1 MAGDELV
8 LLVLDQG
15 SRPVKV
21 ATVPFIMGRATDCQ
35 LQLPLNG
42 VSRQHARI
50 ERNSAGS
57 WTIADMGSKNGTFV
71 NARAIEGIEVLREGD
86 EVQLGNAMLRVQ
98 FGSRPSAVA
107 AHTTESVP
115 VPASSPLLVTAESAS
130 AAPSADSLVVVR
142 GVEKLKDQ
150 WMGAAAAQAGSAGAQ
165 AVSRLKDL
173 VEIAKALSTANSIEA
188 IFDAVRDAVFRDLK
202 GIERMALLI
211 DRAGTG
217 QLEMIQAADI
227 ALTGKAKLISE
238 QNWISHSICR
248 KVFDEKIAVKTGDA
262 MSDSRFEGKVSI
274 VLKGIRSAMAV
285 PVWGETG
292 VIGVLYAD
300 ARMTIRDW
308 HQAAEDDLSFF
319 STLGNLV
326 AYSVQRWLL
335 QERLKTEEALRG
347 RLQRYHSPSVVQQLM
362 AEGAFSEGRLVPQ
375 DREISIMFADIVG
388 FTSMSERMTPTQIA
402 TLLNAFFDE
411 MLDEVFRVGGTL
423 DKFIGDCIMAFFG
436 APEEQRNHAARAVA
450 AAVGMLKRL
459 NQMNAAKR
467 LPEPITLRIAINT
480 GRAVV
485 GDVGSAQRVDYT
497 VLGPTINAAARM
509 ESICPPGGLVISE
522 ATFAAIGNTGPF
534 TEMGEH
540 KFKGIER
547 PIKVYSLN
555 LDSLK

>member
-1 MAGDELV
+1 MASDDLV
-8 LLVLDQG
+8 LLVMDQG
-15 SRPVKV
+15 GRAVKI
-21 ATVPFIMGRATDCQ
+21 ASGPFIMGRATDCQ

-42 VSRQHARI
+42 VSRQHAKI
-50 ERNSAGS
+50 ERNSAGV

-71 NARAIEGIEVLREGD
+71 NARMTDGAEALRDGD
-86 EVQLGNAMLRVQ
+86 EVQLGNALLRVQ
-98 FGSRPSAVA
+98 LGTRPSAAA
-107 AHTTESVP
+107 AHASESIAT
-115 VPASSPLLVTAESAS
+115 PATPGSPLEATVKGPL
-130 AAPSADSLVVVR
+130 ADSLVVVR

-150 WMGAAAAQAGSAGAQ
+150 WLGADAMPAGSGAAQ

-173 VEIAKALSTANSIEA
+173 VEIAKSLSTANSIEA

-211 DRAGTG
+211 DRSGTG
-217 QLEMIQAADI
+217 TLEMIQAADI
-227 ALTGKAKLISE
+227 ALTGKAKLISD

-274 VLKGIRSAMAV
+274 VIKGIRSAMAV

-292 VIGVLYAD
+292 VIGVLYSD

-335 QERLKTEEALRG
+335 QERLKQEEALRG
-347 RLQRYHSPSVVQQLM
+347 RLQRYHSPAVVQQLM

-436 APEEQRNHAARAVA
+436 APEEQHNHAARAVA

-459 NQMNAAKR
+459 RQMNEAKR

-497 VLGPTINAAARM
+497 VLGSTINAASRM

-522 ATFAAIGNTGPF
+522 ATFNAIDNNGQF
-534 TEMGEH
+534 SELGEY

-547 PIKVYSLN
+547 AIKVYSLN
-555 LDSLK
+555 LATLDLP